1 MERGFHGWI
10 FPLHVQILNLSTNI
24 LTSNNQIF
32 SLTNIVMAFQNHDQD
47 HLSAIDYSHQ
57 KYMGQELDQSVM
69 FVKLP
74 STLDIQPMTIE
85 LYGIKQNT
93 NRNYQ
98 QNRLKRLE
106 LNLIYQLNWGFHRS
120 LVSPSIIK
128 QIYIDDYQLFYFGGL
143 KILFILKRQEHNV

>member
-32 SLTNIVMAFQNHDQD
+32 SLTNIIMAFKNHGQD
-47 HLSAIDYSHQ
+47 PLSAIDYSHK

-74 STLDIQPMTIE
+74 STLDIQSMTIE
-85 LYGIKQNT
+85 LYGIK
-93 NRNYQ
+93 
-98 QNRLKRLE
+98 
-106 LNLIYQLNWGFHRS
+106 
-120 LVSPSIIK
+120 
-128 QIYIDDYQLFYFGGL
+128 
-143 KILFILKRQEHNV
+143 